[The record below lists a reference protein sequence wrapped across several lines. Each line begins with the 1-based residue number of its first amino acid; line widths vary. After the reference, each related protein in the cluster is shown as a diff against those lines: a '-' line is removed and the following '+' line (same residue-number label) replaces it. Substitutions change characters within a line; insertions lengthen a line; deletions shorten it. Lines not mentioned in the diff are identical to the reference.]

1 MTSPLSPP
9 LYLFDVLVFLKDVV
23 HLELLSPD
31 SVVGVLLLREESEHV
46 LVLLSVGGGEGG
58 SCTVHGLGGVHISCV
73 AEVCMCAQG
82 AMV

>member
-1 MTSPLSPP
+1 M
-9 LYLFDVLVFLKDVV
+9 LVFLKDAV

-31 SVVGVLLLREESEHV
+31 SVVGVLLLTEESEHV

-58 SCTVHGLGGVHISCV
+58 SCTLHGLGGVHISCV
-73 AEVCMCAQG
+73 VEVCMCAHG